1 MRLKTA
7 RPLDGLAWLRSGL
20 QMVRR
25 QPMALTALFGV
36 MLLGI
41 GVLMLLPRIGPL
53 VATALLPALTAGW
66 VHAVERLQAGD
77 KPTPGLLF
85 APLRGPQRIEILK
98 LGVLHALAVF
108 SVMLLADTIDPMAVA
123 APASTPGGDSDSD
136 DVGTLLL
143 SNQML
148 TRQLLMAP
156 VALLFWHAPVLIHR
170 EGASLGK
177 ALFGSALASLRNLAP
192 FTVYALGWL
201 ALSALIGGLMAL
213 IPVPQLVLLAI
224 VPIAML
230 FSAAFYASLHASVH
244 GCIDFGPAD
253 KASPVAEPPPADPPS
268 T

>member
-7 RPLDGLAWLRSGL
+7 RLGDGLAWVRSGL
-20 QMVRR
+20 LQVKR
-25 QPMALTALFGV
+25 QPMALTAMFGL
-36 MLLGI
+36 MLVGI
-41 GVLMLLPRIGPL
+41 AVLMVLPRIGPL

-66 VHAVERLQAGD
+66 VHTVERLQAGA
-77 KPTPGLLF
+77 KPSPGLLF
-85 APLRGPQRIEILK
+85 APLRDARRVDLLK

-108 SVMLLADTIDPMAVA
+108 SVMLLADAIDPMAA
-123 APASTPGGDSDSD
+123 APAASAD
-136 DVGTLLL
+136 DEDLGTLLL

-201 ALSALIGGLMAL
+201 ALSALIGGLLAL
-213 IPVPQLVLLAI
+213 VPVPQLVLLLI
-224 VPIAML
+224 VPVAML

-244 GCIDFGPAD
+244 GCIDFNPTETAAPSEAD
-253 KASPVAEPPPADPPS
+253 AA
-268 T
+268 

>member
-7 RPLDGLAWLRSGL
+7 RLGDGLAWVRSGL
-20 QMVRR
+20 LLVRR
-25 QPMALTALFGV
+25 QPMVLTAMFGL

-41 GVLMLLPRIGPL
+41 GALMLLPRIGPL

-66 VHAVERLQAGD
+66 VHAIERLQAGD
-77 KPTPGLLF
+77 RPSAAMLF
-85 APLRGPQRIEILK
+85 APLRGPRRIDILK

-108 SVMLLADTIDPMAVA
+108 SVMLLADTIDPMPTA
-123 APASTPGGDSDSD
+123 APAAPGATGDD

-148 TRQLLMAP
+148 TRQLLIAP

-201 ALSALIGGLMAL
+201 ALSALIGGLLAL
-213 IPVPQLVLLAI
+213 IPVPQLVLMVI
-224 VPIAML
+224 VPVAML
-230 FSAAFYASLHASVH
+230 FSAAFYASLHATVH
-244 GCIDFGPAD
+244 GCIDFSIAELAPPA
-253 KASPVAEPPPADPPS
+253 AEPPS